1 MYDELFF
8 KGRFPSVTT
17 ILSHLPLRL
26 RAFFS
31 FIFLPFALAAQ
42 TYDIRGTVSDSL
54 TGERIPYAN
63 IRIILL
69 NRGAAANTSGF
80 YLLPNIPPG
89 THTVTTSA
97 IGYRTLIRRITIEN
111 SSLTVNLTLAPTSIE
126 LGEVVVSAEQEREV
140 SKINTS
146 VHVMRQEELR
156 LAPVA
161 VQQDIFHAFQILP
174 GVVTTSDVSAKFF
187 VRGGA
192 GDQNLVML
200 DGMRIYGPFHA
211 LGIFSIFDPD
221 VVSSSEVYTGAF
233 PAEYGGRL
241 SSVIHINT
249 REGRS
254 DRASAR
260 THINLLSTKL
270 QLEVPVSDHIRWIA
284 SARKSIF
291 PQTFKELT
299 RRDVPLSFYDV
310 FLKMSADVPGLHK
323 LSAQVLMSGDDLL
336 SDNPRDADYTWRN
349 KTIGL
354 SVSGLVADRLFT
366 SASVYVTNFE
376 SVRDP
381 KQSRFL
387 TPASTTVKEAAARI
401 EATLYGEAG
410 TQSMFGV
417 DFSFPKTTY
426 RLVNTGGFQRPLIDS
441 FSEAMM
447 WYRYQRPI
455 GSLLIDVGI
464 HTEMERLLKKGVRV
478 LEPRISARHPLA
490 GDWNMKVSYGRFS
503 QSLITVSN
511 EDDLISIFD
520 AWIRIP
526 NDDEP
531 QRATHYVAGVEG
543 PITRSFAATL
553 QGYFKDFDNLTSYNR
568 NKVSPQ
574 SSDYLGDGKA
584 IAYGA
589 ELLLRFGSTLLD
601 FYGAYSYGWVSM
613 TAGGQTYYPRYDV
626 RHHMNLLGAFRP
638 WNNFELTMRWEFSS
652 GYPFTQTMGFYDRI
666 ILSDPV
672 HTPPEHETG
681 EPYAILGLKNAARL
695 NPYHRLDAGVT
706 YRFEFGQ
713 VRGSVGVHIINLYN
727 RKNVFYFE
735 RYTGQRIDMIPFFPS
750 ATVAFEY

>member
-1 MYDELFF
+1 M
-8 KGRFPSVTT
+8 
-17 ILSHLPLRL
+17 
-26 RAFFS
+26 
-31 FIFLPFALAAQ
+31 
-42 TYDIRGTVSDSL
+42 VSDSI
-54 TGERIPYAN
+54 TGERVPYAN
-63 IRIILL
+63 IRIISL
-69 NRGAAANTSGF
+69 NRGAAANALGF

-89 THTVTTSA
+89 IHMLTISA
-97 IGYRTLIRRITIEN
+97 IGYRTLVRRVTIGN
-111 SSLTVNLTLAPTSIE
+111 GSLTVNLTLAPTSIE
-126 LGEVVVSAEQEREV
+126 LGEVIVSAEQEREV
-140 SKINTS
+140 TKINTS

-221 VVSSSEVYTGAF
+221 IVSSTEVYTGTF

-249 REGRS
+249 REGRT

-270 QLEVPVSDHIRWIA
+270 QLEVPVSDRIRWIA
-284 SARKSIF
+284 SARKSVF

-323 LSAQVLMSGDDLL
+323 LSAQVLMSSDDLL
-336 SDNPRDADYTWRN
+336 SDDPADADYTWRN
-349 KTIGL
+349 HTIGL

-410 TQSMFGV
+410 RQSMFGV

-441 FSEAMM
+441 FSEALI

-455 GSLLIDVGI
+455 GSLLIDVGV

-478 LEPRISARHPLA
+478 LEPRISARHPLS
-490 GDWNMKVSYGRFS
+490 GDWSMKVSYGRFS

-520 AWIRIP
+520 AWIKIP
-526 NDDEP
+526 PNVEP

-543 PITRSFAATL
+543 PITGSFAASM
-553 QGYFKDFDNLTSYNR
+553 QGYFKDFNNLTSYNR

-574 SSDYLGDGKA
+574 SNDYLGDGKA
-584 IAYGA
+584 TAYGA
-589 ELLLRFGSTLLD
+589 ELLLRFGSALLD
-601 FYGAYSYGWVSM
+601 LYGAYSYGWVSM
-613 TAGGQTYYPRYDV
+613 TAGGLTYYPRYDV
-626 RHHMNLLGAFRP
+626 RHHINLLSAFRP
-638 WNNFELTMRWEFSS
+638 WKDFELTMRWEFTS

-666 ILSDPV
+666 IPPDPV

-681 EPYAILGLKNAARL
+681 EPYAILGPKNAARL

-713 VRGSVGVHIINLYN
+713 VRGSMGIHIINLYN

>member
-1 MYDELFF
+1 MYDEHPFRERSTSVGAASF
-8 KGRFPSVTT
+8 AFPLQ
-17 ILSHLPLRL
+17 ILAIASFLLLPLTV
-26 RAFFS
+26 
-31 FIFLPFALAAQ
+31 AAQ
-42 TYDIRGTVSDSL
+42 RFDIRGTVSDSI
-54 TGERIPYAN
+54 TGEKIPYAN
-63 IRIILL
+63 IRIIPL
-69 NRGAAANTSGF
+69 NRGAAANASGF

-89 THTVTTSA
+89 IHLVTTSA
-97 IGYRTLIRRITIEN
+97 IGYRTLVRRVTVEQ
-111 SSLTVNLTLAPTSIE
+111 SSLTLNLALAPTSIE
-126 LGEVVVSAEQEREV
+126 LEEVVVSAEQEREV
-140 SKINTS
+140 TKINTS
-146 VHVMRQEELR
+146 IHVMRQEELR

-221 VVSSSEVYTGAF
+221 VVSSVEVHTGAF

-260 THINLLSTKL
+260 THLNLLSTKL
-270 QLEVPVSDHIRWIA
+270 QLEVPVTDHIRWIA
-284 SARKSIF
+284 SARKSLF
-291 PQTFKELT
+291 PETFKRLT
-299 RRDVPLSFYDV
+299 RRNVPLSFYDL
-310 FLKMSADVPGLHK
+310 FLKVSADVPGLHK

-336 SDNPRDADYTWRN
+336 SDDPAEADYTWRN
-349 KTIGL
+349 KTMGL
-354 SVSGLVADRLFT
+354 SVSGLVADRLFI
-366 SASVYVTNFE
+366 SSSVYVTNFE

-381 KQSRFL
+381 KRSRFL

-410 TQSMFGV
+410 AQSMFGV
-417 DFSFPKTTY
+417 DFSFPKTVF
-426 RLVNTGGFQRPLIDS
+426 RLVNTAAFQRQSSNS

-455 GSLLIDVGI
+455 GSLLIDAGI
-464 HTEMERLLKKGVRV
+464 HTELAKLVEKGVRF

-490 GDWNMKVSYGRFS
+490 GAWNMKASYGRFS

-520 AWIRIP
+520 AWIKVP
-526 NDDEP
+526 PYVEP
-531 QRATHYVAGVEG
+531 QRAIHYVAGVEG
-543 PITRSFAATL
+543 PISGSLAASL
-553 QGYFKDFDNLTSYNR
+553 QGYYKDFDNLTSYNR
-568 NKVSPQ
+568 DKVRPQ
-574 SSDYLGDGKA
+574 DPDYLDGGEA
-584 IAYGA
+584 TAYGA
-589 ELLLRFGSTLLD
+589 ELLLRFGSPLLD
-601 FYGAYSYGWVSM
+601 LYGAYSYGWVSV
-613 TAGGQTYYPRYDV
+613 TAGGLTYYPRYDV
-626 RHHMNLLGAFRP
+626 RHHINLRGAFRP
-638 WNNFELTMRWEFSS
+638 WRNFELTVRWEFSS
-652 GYPFTQTMGFYDRI
+652 GYPFTQTIGFYDRI
-666 ILSDPV
+666 VLPDPV

-681 EPYAILGLKNAARL
+681 APYAILGPKNAARL
-695 NPYHRLDAGVT
+695 NPYHRLDAGMT
-706 YRFEFGQ
+706 YHFEFGQ
-713 VRGSVGVHIINLYN
+713 ARGSIGAHIMNVYN

-750 ATVAFEY
+750 ATVTFEY